1 MSTNQWCK
9 WLIPSEHIHYKYLY
23 YYLLVSTEYLNEL
36 WTWVTFKEISWE
48 KIKSIS
54 IPLPPIKIQEEIVA
68 QVWAM
73 KDEIRDLKQSAVE
86 LRESAEKKFEE
97 EIFN

>member
-1 MSTNQWCK
+1 
-9 WLIPSEHIHYKYLY
+9 
-23 YYLLVSTEYLNEL
+23 
-36 WTWVTFKEISWE
+36 
-48 KIKSIS
+48 
-54 IPLPPIKIQEEIVA
+54 
-68 QVWAM
+68 M